1 MAWILRRT
9 EARRKHRKAE
19 VENYDERLLTILD
32 PDSVTAEGYRTL
44 RTNLLHAAVG
54 NPAKV
59 IVITSFA
66 GGEGKSMT
74 CANLAVALAQVGKYT
89 LALDCDFR
97 KPQLHRYFGLRNLQG
112 TVDLVAGERS
122 LQEVAEE
129 PLEGLKVVSVGPIP
143 PNPADLLD
151 SERFAKF
158 LTDMREVFD
167 YVLIDTPPLAMFSD
181 PVILAAQSDGVLL
194 VIDAQNTRKVSV
206 GQCMRSLQTVGANV
220 LGTVMNNVEASGS
233 DAYGSDAYYSAGYR
247 Y

>member
-1 MAWILRRT
+1 MAWIPRRT
-9 EARRKHRKAE
+9 EVRRKHRSAE
-19 VENYDERLLTILD
+19 VGNCDERLLTILD
-32 PDSVTAEGYRTL
+32 PDSVTAENYRTL

-54 NPAKV
+54 NPPKV

-74 CANLAVALAQVGKYT
+74 CANLAVALAQVGKHT

-97 KPQLHRYFGLRNLQG
+97 WPELHRYFGVRNLRG
-112 TVDLVAGERS
+112 TGDLLAGELS

-129 PLEGLKVVSVGPIP
+129 PIEGLKLVSVGPIP
-143 PNPADLLD
+143 PNPAELLD

-167 YVLIDTPPLAMFSD
+167 YVLIDTSPLAMFSD
-181 PVILAAQSDGVLL
+181 SAILGAQSDGVLL

-206 GQCMRSLQTVGANV
+206 GRSMRSLQIVGANV
-220 LGTVMNNVEASGS
+220 LGTVMNNAEASGS
-233 DAYGSDAYYSAGYR
+233 DAYHYSAGYR
-247 Y
+247 R